1 MPSFVPSVSKR
12 HDKAAKQEQNLRHTR
27 YNGLTMTEMPHQ
39 LSTARDSPSLVV
51 SAISSQVIGGLVPQ
65 MSPLMIGGVMDGL
78 SLSERDAGLVAFVE
92 LLALAITATLTGAA
106 LSRVSYRRVGFLA
119 IALTALAQGASI
131 FTDSLMS
138 LALLR
143 GVAGI
148 GEGALYAVSLC
159 LVASRSSNPDK
170 VYGYFQVVWAV
181 GSVALFSIGGQLTTN
196 FAHRGILALIAGVT
210 LALSPLLL
218 LVPDV
223 RSKTGDRAGADTEQT
238 PLLLGVMTLAAIM
251 LYLTASAAIY
261 TFSAPLGE
269 RAGLDASEIGYAL
282 TIGSLVGL
290 VGAGAATAINVRWG
304 RVIPISGFCIGL
316 VLVAIALCLSRN
328 PGIYVVALVGS
339 VVIYYFSIPYL
350 FGLAAA
356 LDRSGRWAAAG
367 GSAYLIGFA
376 AGPLV
381 AGTVIAAAGYTGFAA
396 ICVAITGAAW
406 GLAMVVNRR
415 LGRRARAAFSA
426 DAPA

>member
-1 MPSFVPSVSKR
+1 
-12 HDKAAKQEQNLRHTR
+12 
-27 YNGLTMTEMPHQ
+27 MTETLNQP
-39 LSTARDSPSLVV
+39 LTSRDPTSLVV
-51 SAISSQVIGGLVPQ
+51 SAISAQVIGGLVPQ
-65 MSPLMIGGVMDGL
+65 MSPLMIGGMIDGL
-78 SLSERDAGLVAFVE
+78 SLSERDAGLIAFIE
-92 LLALAITATLTGAA
+92 LLTLAVTATLTGAA

-119 IALTALAQGASI
+119 VALTALGQAASI

-143 GVAGI
+143 CVAGI

-159 LVASRSSNPDK
+159 LVASHSRNPDK
-170 VYGYFQVVWAV
+170 VYGYFQIAWAV
-181 GSVALFSIGGQLTTN
+181 GLVALFSIGGQLTTS

-223 RSKTGDRAGADTEQT
+223 RSKTPDANGEDAAQP
-238 PLLLGVMTLAAIM
+238 PLLLGVMTLAAVM
-251 LYLTASAAIY
+251 LYMTASAAIY

-269 RAGLDASEIGYAL
+269 RAGLDTGEVGYAL

-290 VGAGAATAINVRWG
+290 AGAGAATAINVRWG
-304 RVIPISGFCIGL
+304 RVVPISGFCIGFTL
-316 VLVAIALCLSRN
+316 VVLALCLSRD
-328 PGIYVVALVGS
+328 PGVYVVALVGS
-339 VVIYYFSIPYL
+339 FVIYYFSIPYL
-350 FGLAAA
+350 FGLAAT

-381 AGTVIAAAGYTGFAA
+381 AGAVIAAAGYTGLAA
-396 ICVAITGAAW
+396 VCVVTTGVAW
-406 GLAMVVNRR
+406 GLIIVVNWR
-415 LGRRARAAFSA
+415 LGGRVRAPFSV
-426 DAPA
+426 DAPACGVAPSSRRAAPND